1 MTVKNNLKDLRY
13 EHKMNQIEF
22 AAHLN
27 VNRQLYNRWE
37 NQATQP
43 SLEWILKI
51 AQKLNKQVED
61 IVYLDEAE

>member
-1 MTVKNNLKDLRY
+1 
-13 EHKMNQIEF
+13 MNQIEF